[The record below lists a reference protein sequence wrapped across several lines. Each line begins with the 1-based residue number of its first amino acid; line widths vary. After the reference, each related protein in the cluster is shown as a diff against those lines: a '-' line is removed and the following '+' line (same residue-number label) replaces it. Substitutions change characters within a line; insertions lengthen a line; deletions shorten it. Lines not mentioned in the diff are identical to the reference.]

1 MGLEIENDVMSEDQR
16 TPVKVSLY
24 QDRGERTECKNYKCI
39 NLSSGFGKN
48 LWDGIFG
55 QSTHRD

>member
-1 MGLEIENDVMSEDQR
+1 MGLEIENDVMSEAQR

-39 NLSSGFGKN
+39 NLSSGFA
-48 LWDGIFG
+48 G
-55 QSTHRD
+55 Q